1 MPNRVVRGDAPM
13 IKIFWLILA
22 AASTKDVQADTLK
35 NKATTGFPAPNF
47 TFFSGNLFKVE

>member
-22 AASTKDVQADTLK
+22 AAGSRHVQADTLK
-35 NKATTGFPAPNF
+35 SKATTGFPAPNF
-47 TFFSGNLFKVE
+47 TFFSGNLLKVE